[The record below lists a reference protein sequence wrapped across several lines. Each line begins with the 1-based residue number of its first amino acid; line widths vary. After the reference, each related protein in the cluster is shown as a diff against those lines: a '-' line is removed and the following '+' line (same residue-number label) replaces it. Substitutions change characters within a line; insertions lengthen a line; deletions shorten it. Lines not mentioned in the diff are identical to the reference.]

1 MPPSVICY
9 LRANGLFLGHYASQG
24 SLLLV
29 SLLWLGVLVVV
40 RLVSGSSHPP
50 IIGKEEERQEGG
62 RGRRGEWKERGRG
75 RSGEEGES
83 GEGGGR
89 LSVSPVPK
97 KIPLGLFLA
106 VACPPNFSSSFPL
119 GLLPPQPVHLVVCC
133 LSQESGRSASWF
145 YPQHDFRSLSVL
157 TS

>member
-62 RGRRGEWKERGRG
+62 EGEERGVERA
-75 RSGEEGES
+75 GEGQER
-83 GEGGGR
+83 GGGR
-89 LSVSPVPK
+89 EWRRRREAVSE
-97 KIPLGLFLA
+97 
-106 VACPPNFSSSFPL
+106 SS
-119 GLLPPQPVHLVVCC
+119 
-133 LSQESGRSASWF
+133 A
-145 YPQHDFRSLSVL
+145 
-157 TS
+157 